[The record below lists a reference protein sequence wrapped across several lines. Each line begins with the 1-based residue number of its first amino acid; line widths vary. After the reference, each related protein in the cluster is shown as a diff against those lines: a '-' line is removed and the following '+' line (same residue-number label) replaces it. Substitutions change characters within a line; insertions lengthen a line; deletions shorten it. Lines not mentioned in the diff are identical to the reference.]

1 MRTLFLKIMLIF
13 LLLLKIQPTIVTA
26 QPTRFFIKANVT
38 IPKAVSNNF
47 FRKQYTGV
55 YNVDLSANSLLGK
68 KQRVYV
74 GLGADFKQFQS
85 KDSYVSIRTTSIENK
100 KKPAVTSTA
109 LSGLVHVG
117 YWKSDGGSLV
127 TDYSVGIGM
136 MQTTNTSPVDS
147 FPASNIVTGYTI
159 QPKVGFYWYVDEDK
173 LMMLGGTIG
182 YTYVNTRFDAD
193 ALHYKLLSKEYTAQ
207 ETKLNTQ
214 YISFGLGLIFR
225 IGKSSGNND
234 FE

>member
-1 MRTLFLKIMLIF
+1 MRTLFFKIMLIF
-13 LLLLKIQPTIVTA
+13 LILFKIQPTIVTA
-26 QPTRFFIKANVT
+26 QPTRFFIKANVMF
-38 IPKAVSNNF
+38 PKAVSNNF

-55 YNVDLSANSLLGK
+55 YNVDLSANCLLGK

-85 KDSYVSIRTTSIENK
+85 KDNYVDTRKIYIENK
-100 KKPAVTSTA
+100 KHPAVTSSA
-109 LSGLVHVG
+109 LSGLLHIG
-117 YWKSDGGSLV
+117 YWKSDEGSLV
-127 TDYSVGIGM
+127 TDYSLGIGM
-136 MQTTNTSPVDS
+136 MQTTNRTPIDS

-193 ALHYKLLSKEYTAQ
+193 ALHYKLLSKEYTAR

-214 YISFGLGLIFR
+214 YISFGLGLIYR